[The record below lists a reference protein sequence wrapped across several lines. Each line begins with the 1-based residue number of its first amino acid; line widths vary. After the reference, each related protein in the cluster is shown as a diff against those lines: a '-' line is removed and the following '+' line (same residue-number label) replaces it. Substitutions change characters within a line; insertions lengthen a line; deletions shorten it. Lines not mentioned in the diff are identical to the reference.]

1 MQMRK
6 TMLGGSSSD
15 KSSSKDNS
23 NSSSSSMS
31 LLKRSSSSSSAA
43 SDADRKGDKGSKDG
57 SADVNSNDFPPVMAK
72 FLATR
77 GAARGRTTKS
87 AVELQEQ
94 INQRSKKISGRWADL
109 EKQWRALEKE
119 RKDSASTYGVVGGG
133 GAIVELNVG
142 GTDMDV
148 LRTDLVRA
156 EDSVLANMFSGRWEG
171 RLPRDSRGRVFVD
184 VSPTSFRKVVG
195 FLVKLGI
202 ATPGKVL
209 ELPTLTP
216 DEQPAFD
223 HLVLVLG
230 LWPHVYEGKAAA
242 TVTGPSL
249 QKQAEDE
256 LVRAPPVE
264 PSDAKRFGQAVAQ
277 SFAAEEIALEKAA
290 VELEEARERFDKEV
304 ESITKFAGAP
314 AGFGG
319 QHNMGSANQDDIV
332 ELNIGGTMAATR
344 RSTLCRAADSVLARM
359 FDHSNESRAPP
370 FVRDA
375 KGRYF
380 VQYNDYCFAKIIEV
394 LRSKRWPWPPTNTQL
409 KEFGVGSLETSGA
422 TTERF
427 KTFIRD
433 DEREDFGS
441 LVSYFFPGCERFIM
455 EAVGRVSDRFFFNRR
470 TDRARRGGFDCW
482 VSEVMAVVLRGAF
495 IFFVVGRKDT
505 QAEEH
510 TIAAA
515 DALLQPLLS
524 FLQVNTLHLSALR
537 ILPFIINFNA
547 SSLEGRD
554 KRKVSLFSASFDET
568 GNIASS

>member
-1 MQMRK
+1 MQLRK
-6 TMLGGSSSD
+6 STD
-15 KSSSKDNS
+15 KSSSKDSS
-23 NSSSSSMS
+23 NSSSSSSSIS
-31 LLKRSSSSSSAA
+31 LLKRSNSSAA
-43 SDADRKGDKGSKDG
+43 SSDGDRKGDKSKD
-57 SADVNSNDFPPVMAK
+57 SASATGPDTSLSSGDFPPVMAK

-77 GAARGRTTKS
+77 GAARGRSTKAS
-87 AVELQEQ
+87 VELQEQ
-94 INQRSKKISGRWADL
+94 ISQRSKKISGRWADL
-109 EKQWRALEKE
+109 EKQWRGLEKE
-119 RKDSASTYGVVGGG
+119 RKESASTYGVVGGG

-230 LWPHVYEGKAAA
+230 LWPHVYEGKTAA

-290 VELEEARERFDKEV
+290 VELEEARKRFDKEV
-304 ESITKFAGAP
+304 DSINNFAGAP

-319 QHNMGSANQDDIV
+319 ESRNQTGKDDDIV

-344 RSTLCRAADSVLARM
+344 RSTLCRASDSVLARM

-370 FVRDA
+370 FVRDT

-394 LRSKRWPWPPTNTQL
+394 LRSKRWPWPPSTSHL
-409 KEFGVGSLETSGA
+409 KDGAGGNLELSGA
-422 TTERF
+422 TADRF
-427 KTFIRD
+427 KTYIRD

-455 EAVGRVSDRFFFNRR
+455 EAVGRVSVF
-470 TDRARRGGFDCW
+470 
-482 VSEVMAVVLRGAF
+482 
-495 IFFVVGRKDT
+495 
-505 QAEEH
+505 
-510 TIAAA
+510 
-515 DALLQPLLS
+515 
-524 FLQVNTLHLSALR
+524 R
-537 ILPFIINFNA
+537 IGLG
-547 SSLEGRD
+547 LGVEGRD
-554 KRKVSLFSASFDET
+554 LNGISVNVEGCKLRVVPRTRIGPKAKVET
-568 GNIASS
+568 NLVCCVLVIHIILH